1 MCLDTRSGAQANA
14 FGVES
19 RSCLG
24 RWEAV
29 LLAWIIAWVICVKG
43 HEGVCVSRAGA
54 SVRVVS
60 GGALI
65 EQQ

>member
-1 MCLDTRSGAQANA
+1 MGGSVV
-14 FGVES
+14 GV
-19 RSCLG
+19 G
-24 RWEAV
+24 V
-29 LLAWIIAWVICVKG
+29 AWVICVKG